1 MYSAGS
7 EKFNVVSVELS
18 RILAIK
24 VRASPVV
31 PLRIAQKE
39 LWVAESCL
47 RFSSD
52 CDMVDEYNARR
63 SGTKTAIHYTISGT
77 VSQRI

>member
-31 PLRIAQKE
+31 PLRISQKE
-39 LWVAESCL
+39 NYHRTMSGRELVEVFLWL
-47 RFSSD
+47 R
-52 CDMVDEYNARR
+52 YGRW
-63 SGTKTAIHYTISGT
+63 I
-77 VSQRI
+77 